1 MTDSNNPIG
10 VLDTGMGGLTVV
22 KELRKLLPYEN
33 IIYIGDSI
41 NCPYGNKNKTEIKN
55 LTINMFDF
63 LKSQNIKVAAV
74 ACNTISSALDEFS
87 DIYDY
92 KIKGIVIPASN
103 YVIENNIK
111 NIGVFATSFTVNTGC
126 YHDYLKS
133 ISPNIN
139 VISKSSACLAA
150 LIEQGDFSSQ
160 AMKEEI
166 KSKIEEIIS
175 SEPDV
180 RDIILAC
187 THYPIV
193 LDVFKKYFPNINFI
207 NPAFEQALS
216 IKKFLEENNL
226 LKQKG
231 TGETKIF
238 TTGSTELVK
247 NVTSKIGIQNNCLI
261 QKVKL

>member
-1 MTDSNNPIG
+1 MTDSNNSIG
-10 VLDTGMGGLTVV
+10 VLDTGVGGLTVV

-41 NCPYGNKNKTEIKN
+41 NCPYGNKNKNEIKN
-55 LTINMFDF
+55 LTLNMFDF
-63 LKSQNIKVAAV
+63 LQNQNIKVAAV
-74 ACNTISSALDEFS
+74 ACNTISSALEEFN
-87 DIYDY
+87 DIYDF
-92 KIKGIVIPASN
+92 KIKGIVIPAAN
-103 YVIENNIK
+103 YVINNNIK

-175 SEPDV
+175 ISPHIK
-180 RDIILAC
+180 DIILAC

-193 LDVFKKYFPNINFI
+193 LDVFNSCFPNINFI
-207 NPAFEQALS
+207 NPAFEQAVT

-226 LKQKG
+226 LKNSGQG
-231 TGETKIF
+231 TTSIY
-238 TTGSTELVK
+238 TTGNTELIK
-247 NVTSKIGIQNNCLI
+247 NVSNKIGIQNDSKIKKI
-261 QKVKL
+261 QL